1 MNKWIAVDWGTSSF
15 RAYLVQNNQVIDNII
30 SKDGMKFIK
39 QIDFETIFIKLIEK
53 WLIKGQLIQ
62 VLASGMLGARQGWFE
77 APYEIAP
84 CNLKNINFISPIVND
99 QRFTLKIFSGI
110 SQINEPDVMRGEETQ
125 VAGFFYDNPSFKG
138 SICLP
143 GTHSK
148 WIKVDNSYIEKF
160 KTFMTGE
167 LFEVISKYT
176 VLKHSILSEDI
187 DKNEFVKSVDII
199 LKNPENIGSALFQL
213 RADDLINS
221 QGNIIYQSRLS
232 GYLLGLELLG
242 SAEFWE
248 NKNIVLIGNKVL
260 VELYSFVLKNKVTS
274 IKECIS
280 DEMVFKGLK
289 LFKDKIIN

>member
-84 CNLKNINFISPIVND
+84 CNLKNIKFISPIVND

-187 DKNEFVKSVDII
+187 DKNEFVKSVEII
-199 LKNPENIGSALFQL
+199 IKNPENIGSVLFQL

-242 SAEFWE
+242 GAEFWE

-280 DEMVFKGLK
+280 DEMVLKGLK

>member
-1 MNKWIAVDWGTSSF
+1 
-15 RAYLVQNNQVIDNII
+15 
-30 SKDGMKFIK
+30 
-39 QIDFETIFIKLIEK
+39 
-53 WLIKGQLIQ
+53 
-62 VLASGMLGARQGWFE
+62 
-77 APYEIAP
+77 
-84 CNLKNINFISPIVND
+84 
-99 QRFTLKIFSGI
+99 
-110 SQINEPDVMRGEETQ
+110 MRGEETQ

-187 DKNEFVKSVDII
+187 DKNEFVKSVEII
-199 LKNPENIGSALFQL
+199 IKNPENIGSALFQL

-280 DEMVFKGLK
+280 DEMVLKGLK

>member
-30 SKDGMKFIK
+30 SKDSMKFIK

-84 CNLKNINFISPIVND
+84 CNLKNIKFISPIVND

-148 WIKVDNSYIEKF
+148 WIKVENSYIEKF

-187 DKNEFVKSVDII
+187 DKNEFVKSVEII
-199 LKNPENIGSALFQL
+199 IKNPENIGSALFQL

-280 DEMVFKGLK
+280 DEMLLKGLK

>member
-84 CNLKNINFISPIVND
+84 CNLKNIKFISPIIND
-99 QRFTLKIFSGI
+99 QRFKLKIFSGI

-187 DKNEFVKSVDII
+187 DKNEFVKSVEII
-199 LKNPENIGSALFQL
+199 IKNPENIGSALFQL

>member
-77 APYEIAP
+77 APYEIVP
-84 CNLKNINFISPIVND
+84 CNLKNIKFISPIVND

-187 DKNEFVKSVDII
+187 DKNEFVKSVDVI

-280 DEMVFKGLK
+280 DEMVLKGLK

>member
-84 CNLKNINFISPIVND
+84 CNLKNIKFISPIVND

-280 DEMVFKGLK
+280 DEMVLNGLK

>member
-84 CNLKNINFISPIVND
+84 CNIKNIKFISPIVND

-248 NKNIVLIGNKVL
+248 NKKIVLIGNKVL

>member
-1 MNKWIAVDWGTSSF
+1 VNKWIAVDWGTSSF
-15 RAYLVQNNQVIDNII
+15 RAYLLQNNQVIDNII

-53 WLIKGQLIQ
+53 WLIKGQSIQ

-84 CNLKNINFISPIVND
+84 CNLKNIKFISPIIND
-99 QRFTLKIFSGI
+99 QRFKLKIFSGI

-187 DKNEFVKSVDII
+187 DKNEFVKSVEII
-199 LKNPENIGSALFQL
+199 IKNPENIGSALFQL

-280 DEMVFKGLK
+280 DEMLLKGLK